1 MGKHLQRE
9 LTVLKKKFLKLS
21 TVVEELLV
29 QSIKAFEDMDQEKA
43 KEVIEKGKEVDVL
56 EIELEEECLKTLA
69 LYQPMASELRFVV
82 SMLKINSDL
91 ERIGDLAENISE
103 RVVFLADKEKVEIE
117 VDYLD
122 MMANV
127 LTMLKKS
134 LDAFV
139 NMDAELAKEVCSLD
153 KIVDDYRRDI
163 FNYVADNIQASNTPA
178 KNMLNMLSIS
188 RYLERIA
195 DHITNVAEDVI
206 YLVEGEI
213 IRHSP
218 ELSRAN
224 S

>member
-9 LTVLKKKFLKLS
+9 LVGLKKKFLKLS
-21 TVVEELLV
+21 TVVEEILI
-29 QSIKAFEDMDQEKA
+29 QSIQAFETMDKQKA
-43 KEVIEKGKEVDVL
+43 EAVIEKGKEVDLL

-69 LYQPMASELRFVV
+69 LYQPMASDLRFIV

-91 ERIGDLAENISE
+91 ERIGDLAENICE
-103 RVVFLADKEKVEIE
+103 RVIYLSDKEKVNID
-117 VDYLD
+117 VDYND

-127 LTMLKKS
+127 LSMLKKT

-139 NMDAELAKEVCSLD
+139 NMDAELAKEVCRLD
-153 KIVDDYRRDI
+153 EIVDDYRKDI
-163 FNYVADNIQASNTPA
+163 FNYVSENIKTTESSAQS
-178 KNMLNMLSIS
+178 MLNMLSIS

-195 DHITNVAEDVI
+195 DHITNVAEDII
-206 YLVEGEI
+206 YLVDGEI

-218 ELSRAN
+218 ELSRA